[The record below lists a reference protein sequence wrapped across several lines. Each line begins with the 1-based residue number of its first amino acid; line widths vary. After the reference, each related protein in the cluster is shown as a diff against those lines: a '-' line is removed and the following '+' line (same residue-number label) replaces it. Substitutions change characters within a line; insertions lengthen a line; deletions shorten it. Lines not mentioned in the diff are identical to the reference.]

1 MVFAI
6 NFSGKIQKQEIKLKL
21 KHTSPTPPP
30 PHPLQVFMGTKGS
43 WTDFLLSKSSRLKA
57 SSLVAEHLV
66 GAVGSAEKR
75 VGEEKQSL
83 KSPV

>member
-1 MVFAI
+1 
-6 NFSGKIQKQEIKLKL
+6 
-21 KHTSPTPPP
+21 
-30 PHPLQVFMGTKGS
+30 MGTKGS
-43 WTDFLLSKSSRLKA
+43 WTDFLLSKSSGLKA

-83 KSPV
+83 KSPVKITIFWLSLCPVAVVRLTGLGVSEVMLVQRRNGN